1 MEVVIS
7 NTYMVGC
14 DYGMAAGADLAYAN
28 KHAAAHIVP
37 DISGFQ

>member
-14 DYGMAAGADLAYAN
+14 DYGIAAGADLACAN
-28 KHAAAHIVP
+28 KHGAAHIVP
-37 DISGFQ
+37 DISGFR